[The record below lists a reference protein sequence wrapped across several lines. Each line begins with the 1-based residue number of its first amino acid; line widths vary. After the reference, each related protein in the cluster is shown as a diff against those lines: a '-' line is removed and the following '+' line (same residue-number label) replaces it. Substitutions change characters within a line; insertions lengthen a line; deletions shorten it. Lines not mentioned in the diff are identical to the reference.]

1 MTCGGKRKAG
11 IPFSTEVMRVAGGP
25 ELQVEQGRL
34 ELLLEQLGM
43 ALRIGVEQRELDQEQ
58 FGLVLAGLVDG
69 GRQGV
74 VDGFQAVDG
83 EGVWCGYG

>member
-1 MTCGGKRKAG
+1 
-11 IPFSTEVMRVAGGP
+11 MRVAGGP

-43 ALRIGVEQRELDQEQ
+43 ALRIGVEQCELDQEQ